1 MTGSN
6 TTLAID
12 PGYDR
17 IGWAVG
23 QTNGDKPKIAAFGC
37 IQTIKTDSLT
47 KRYKHLEDELLGI
60 IKDYNPNTLAIE
72 TLFFSK
78 NTTTALKVAEARG
91 IIIGCCV
98 RHGMDVTEYNPG
110 TIKLAVTG
118 NGKAD
123 KRAMEKM
130 VRLQMA
136 LPTEKIID
144 DAIDALAILL
154 THSITKR

>member
-1 MTGSN
+1 MPNNSV
-6 TTLAID
+6 TLAID

-23 QTNGDKPKIAAFGC
+23 EGLGPKQKIRAFGC
-37 IQTIKTDSLT
+37 IRTLKTDSLT
-47 KRYKHLEDELLGI
+47 KRYSQLEKELEVVI
-60 IKDYNPNTLAIE
+60 ATHSPNTLAIE

-98 RHGMDVTEYNPG
+98 RHRIDVKEYNPN
-110 TIKLAVTG
+110 TVKLSATG

-123 KRAMEKM
+123 KLAMEKM
-130 VRLQMA
+130 VRLQ
-136 LPTEKIID
+136 LPLPKTKIID

-154 THSITKR
+154 THAIVSV

>member
-1 MTGSN
+1 MIN
-6 TTLAID
+6 NVTLAID

-23 QTNGDKPKIAAFGC
+23 EGKGDKPKVLGYGC
-37 IQTIKTDSLT
+37 IQTLKTDTLT
-47 KRYKHLEDELLGI
+47 KRYRQLEVDLQKI
-60 IKDYNPNTLAIE
+60 IDQYQPTKLAIE

-91 IIIGCCV
+91 IIIGNCV
-98 RHGMDVTEYNPG
+98 RNNLDVFEYHPN
-110 TIKLAVTG
+110 TIKLTVTG

-123 KRAMEKM
+123 KKAMEKM
-130 VRLQMA
+130 VRLQ
-136 LPTEKIID
+136 LPLPATKIID

-154 THSITKR
+154 THAIVSV